1 MLYKINFFT
10 SMQNLDFIIKNNAQ
24 VIENQYLG
32 SVYYYSDLFRYTNT
46 KIEKCDNFQ
55 KMSFRNR
62 CTIAGSNGLVN
73 LTIPVVGGRNK
84 KQLMQD
90 VKIDQTQAWQQQHF
104 KTILSCYGKS
114 PFFEF
119 YRDDVEKLLKCQQSF
134 LFDFNFEIL
143 IWLKKILQLANEI
156 GVTNYFIANY
166 DSNYITDNRN
176 KWLPKNFQQGG
187 NHSII
192 YPQVFEERIGFQKNL
207 SILDLLFC
215 EGPNAKN
222 LLKGNET

>member
-1 MLYKINFFT
+1 MENDDLILKN
-10 SMQNLDFIIKNNAQ
+10 IIQ
-24 VIENQYLG
+24 VIDNQYFG
-32 SVYYYSDLFRYTNT
+32 CVSYYNSLFWYSNT
-46 KIEKCDNFQ
+46 KIERCDNFQ

-90 VKIDQTQAWQQQHF
+90 VKIDQTQAWQLQHF

-119 YRDDVEKLLKCQQSF
+119 YRDDVEKLLKCQDIF
-134 LFDFNFEIL
+134 LFDFNFKIL
-143 IWLKKILQLANEI
+143 IWLKKILQLPGEI
-156 GVTNYFIANY
+156 EVTNNFIVSY
-166 DSNYITDNRN
+166 DSSDIIDNRN
-176 KWLPKNFQQGG
+176 KWLPKNFQQADS
-187 NHSII
+187 HSII
-192 YPQVFEERIGFQKNL
+192 YQQVFEGRIGFQKNL

-222 LLKGNET
+222 LLKSNRNLF